1 MLLLSA
7 LLLHAL
13 PQQSLAGQLPKED
26 LGVAAF
32 LEANP
37 DYDGRG
43 IRVAV
48 LDTGVD
54 PGHPF
59 LQKTP
64 DGRRKLVDW
73 YDATTDG
80 LLDTAH
86 VSTLEADGTVI
97 GLSGRR
103 LSFGAHLK
111 SGEVH
116 LGRLGT
122 EFLPGGLR
130 GRLIGDRRSDWQ
142 EGAERYHEAVARLQ
156 SSGQSVDETSAVE
169 METQHSWSSFQNDGP
184 VYDVAVFKS
193 GSNWLVVI
201 DSDEDGDLGEERAL
215 MNFRESGD
223 WAVLGDESNLNYA
236 VKVENEGNT
245 TTIFFDTHGHGT
257 HVAGIIG
264 SYEGPDGRLNGIAP
278 GVEIVAIKIGDG
290 KFGGSTS
297 GFAVA
302 KALDYAVESG
312 CQVANMSF
320 GGPSFFADGREPDAW
335 VIEEA
340 TKRGLILVTSAGNEG
355 PTLSTVGSPA
365 TAEDAFSIAAAVWP
379 DTQKVNYGSLDT
391 SPPVL
396 FDFSSRGPLPNGDLG
411 VDFTAPGAALSAL
424 PSWGLA
430 KGESWNGTSMAAPQ
444 MAGCVAL
451 LRGAATAEGLVQ
463 TPARIHRAMRLSAQR
478 MPQHAWVEVGH
489 GFIDMQGSL
498 DHLRALASIGVAEVE
513 YDIRITNPFGVGE
526 GIYLRGLPSK
536 KPFERS
542 VAVTPKFADDATNA
556 SKSDFLATL
565 RLVSEA
571 DWLQVPD
578 AIYSSSA
585 GNRFQARILPASM
598 KPGLYSSRILAY
610 DDAKPESA
618 GPEIIIPVTI
628 VVPFEA
634 NEFGEID
641 NSFTLAQ
648 GELGRTFL
656 QVPLGANYA
665 KLTVTQ
671 TGGGRNEFRSGAG
684 SVSGFLYSGDR
695 QARGRFFLADNE
707 TYETTIPVEPGMV
720 VEYTI
725 AGRWSVNT
733 EAKLALNVRF
743 EGVQSNFAAFQ
754 VPAGQ
759 NMGYFAFS
767 SLLRDEA
774 GLSGSANLDGIAMP
788 VLADWKVETDPIR
801 ATIMGGA
808 GMFQA
813 VLDWDVEIP
822 EGVSSVA
829 LYTPRSMQTT
839 EWREDL
845 AIEIYNE
852 VDSVVTRM
860 IVYEDETPLG
870 HLDAGKYHFRLIV
883 PSLGK
888 DALEAQYAGAE
899 VRLKKS
905 VGGIKL
911 YPSLKSAFAGQG
923 ASGRLTIPFQG
934 ARTLFAKVPDL
945 DALEFGSYYFGSV
958 TVKSGSDTVA
968 SVPLQVFRPMGQ
980 PVAAAEIAELAK
992 AEMALVEVTLEDID
1006 AMAAADT
1013 TNEKETAWSEA
1024 KASGEESPVKWIS
1037 SARDWQKEMPLE
1049 FRAELAVYESLVA
1062 AGLRIEARE
1071 QAVGFLKRF
1080 PNRVSEFLAAARSW
1094 N

>member
-1 MLLLSA
+1 MPLDWPSMLLLA
-7 LLLHAL
+7 TLLLSAL
-13 PQQSLAGQLPKED
+13 PQQSLAGQLPKQD

-32 LEANP
+32 LAANP

-80 LLDTAH
+80 RLDTSFVA
-86 VSTLEADGTVI
+86 SLDAQGTVI

-103 LSFGAHLK
+103 LSFGDFIQ

-122 EFLPGGLR
+122 EFLPAGLQA
-130 GRLIGDRRSDWQ
+130 RLLDERRSDWQ
-142 EGAERYHEAVARLQ
+142 KGAERYQEAVARLAAAGKQ
-156 SSGQSVDETSAVE
+156 VDETSAAE
-169 METQHSWSSFQNDGP
+169 MEIQHNWSDFHNDGP
-184 VYDVAVFKS
+184 VYDVVVFRS
-193 GSNWLVVI
+193 GETWNVVI
-201 DSDEDGDLGEERAL
+201 DADEDGDLGNEKSL
-215 MNFRESGD
+215 QNFRASGD

-236 VKVENEGNT
+236 VAIEEDGNR
-245 TTIFFDTHGHGT
+245 ISLFFDTHGHGT

-264 SYEGPDGRLNGIAP
+264 SYQGPDGRLNGIAP

-320 GGPSFFADGREPDAW
+320 GGPSFFADGKEPDAW
-335 VIEEA
+335 VIAEA

-365 TAEDAFSIAAAVWP
+365 TAEQAFSIAAAVWP
-379 DTQKVNYGSLDT
+379 DTQKVNYGSLQT

-411 VDFTAPGAALSAL
+411 VDFTAPGAALSSL
-424 PSWGLA
+424 PSWTLT

-451 LRGAATAEGLVQ
+451 LRAAATAEGLVQ

-478 MPQHAWVEVGH
+478 LPQHAWVEVGH
-489 GFIDMQGSL
+489 GFIDMQASL
-498 DHLRALASIGVAEVE
+498 DHLRELDAVSTAEVD
-513 YDIRITNPFGVGE
+513 YHISITNPFGEGE
-526 GIYLRGLPSK
+526 GIYLRGLPSE
-536 KPFERS
+536 KPFERT
-542 VAVTPKFADDATNA
+542 VAITPEFADEASHA
-556 SKSDFLATL
+556 SKSDFLTTL

-571 DWLQVPD
+571 DWVQVPD
-578 AIYSSSA
+578 AIYTSAA
-585 GNRFQARILPASM
+585 GNRFQARILPASLQH
-598 KPGLYSSRILAY
+598 GLHSTRILAY
-610 DDAKPESA
+610 DDSKPDSA
-618 GPEIIIPVTI
+618 GPELIIPVTV
-628 VVPFEA
+628 VVPLRV

-641 NSFTLAQ
+641 NRFTLAQ

-656 QVPLGANYA
+656 QVPLGAHFA
-665 KLTVTQ
+665 KLTVRQ
-671 TGGGRNEFRSGAG
+671 SGGGRNEFRSGAG
-684 SVSGFLYSGDR
+684 SVSGFLFSGER
-695 QARGRFFLADNE
+695 QAGGRFFLGDNE
-707 TYETTIPVEPGMV
+707 TYSTTIPVEPGMV

-725 AGRWSVNT
+725 ASRWSVNT
-733 EAKLALNVRF
+733 EAQLDVNVRF
-743 EGVQSNFAAFQ
+743 EGVQPNYAAFQ

-759 NMGYFAFS
+759 DMGYFAFS

-774 GLSGSANLDGIAMP
+774 GLSAAASLDGVAVP
-788 VLADWKVETDPIR
+788 VLADWKIETDPIR
-801 ATIMGGA
+801 ATIMGGK
-808 GMFQA
+808 GMFQG
-813 VLDWDVEIP
+813 VLDWDFEVP
-822 EGVSSVA
+822 TGVSSVS

-845 AIEIYNE
+845 AIEVFNA
-852 VDSVVTRM
+852 VGSVVTRM

-870 HLDAGKYHFRLIV
+870 AMAPGKYHFRLIV

-888 DALEAQYAGAE
+888 EALEARYAAAE
-899 VRLKKS
+899 IRLQRS
-905 VGGIKL
+905 VGAVKV
-911 YPSLKSAFAGQG
+911 YPSLKSAFDGHG

-934 ARTLFAKVPDL
+934 ARTLFAKMPQL
-945 DALEFGSYYFGSV
+945 DGLAYGSYYYG
-958 TVKSGSDTVA
+958 TVEVKRGSDTLA
-968 SVPLQVFRPMGQ
+968 RVPLQVFRPLGE
-980 PVAAAEIAELAK
+980 PALVTDLVAAEKVAPAG
-992 AEMALVEVTLEDID
+992 EVAPANATPS
-1006 AMAAADT
+1006 
-1013 TNEKETAWSEA
+1013 KEEAWTEA
-1024 KASGEESPVKWIS
+1024 KNSATISPVKWIS
-1037 SARDWQKEMPLE
+1037 SARAWQQDMPLE
-1049 FRAELAVYESLVA
+1049 YRAELAIYEALVA
-1062 AGLRIEARE
+1062 ADLQLEARSL
-1071 QAVGFLKRF
+1071 AVGFLKRF
-1080 PNRVSEFLAAARSW
+1080 PNHVSEFLDAARSW

>member
-13 PQQSLAGQLPKED
+13 PQQSLAGQLPKQD

-59 LQKTP
+59 LQRTP

-80 LLDTAH
+80 RLDTSH
-86 VSTLEADGTVI
+86 VATLDADGTVI

-103 LSFGAHLK
+103 LSFGSHLK

-116 LGRLGT
+116 LGRIGA
-122 EFLPGGLR
+122 EFLPGGLQ
-130 GRLIGDRRSDWQ
+130 GRLMGDRRGDWQ
-142 EGAERYHEAVARLQ
+142 DGAERYDEAVARLE
-156 SSGQSVDETSAVE
+156 SEGLSIDETSASE
-169 METQHSWSSFQNDGP
+169 METKHGWSGFHDDGP
-184 VYDVAVFKS
+184 VYDVAVFPN
-193 GSNWLVVI
+193 GAGWLVVI
-201 DSDEDGDLGEERAL
+201 DSDEDGDLGDETSL
-215 MNFRESGD
+215 SDFRLSGD
-223 WAVLGDESNLNYA
+223 WTVLGDESNLNYA
-236 VKVENEGNT
+236 VNVAEDGNL

-264 SYEGPDGRLNGIAP
+264 SYEGPDSRLNGIAP

-335 VIEEA
+335 VIDEA

-355 PTLSTVGSPA
+355 PTLTTVGSPA
-365 TAEDAFSIAAAVWP
+365 TAEKAFSIAAAVWP

-391 SPPVL
+391 APPVL

-411 VDFTAPGAALSAL
+411 VDFTAPGAALSSL
-424 PSWGLA
+424 PSWTLT

-451 LRGAATAEGLVQ
+451 LRAAATAEGLPQ
-463 TPARIHRAMRLSAQR
+463 TPARIHRAMRLSAKR

-489 GFIDMQGSL
+489 GFIDMSQSL
-498 DHLRALASIGVAEVE
+498 EHLRALAALDTPEMEYSIAV
-513 YDIRITNPFGVGE
+513 TNPFGVGE
-526 GIYLRGLPSK
+526 GIYLRGLPTD
-536 KPFERS
+536 KPFDRT
-542 VAVTPKFADDATNA
+542 VAITPEFGDDVSNST
-556 SKSDFLATL
+556 KSDFLATL

-571 DWLQVPD
+571 DWLQVPE
-578 AIYSSSA
+578 ALYTSSA
-585 GNRFQARILPASM
+585 GNRFQARINPASLTH
-598 KPGLYSSRILAY
+598 GLYSTRILAF

-618 GPEIIIPVTI
+618 GPELVIPVTV
-628 VVPFEA
+628 VVPLDA

-648 GELGRTFL
+648 GDLQRTFL
-656 QVPLGANYA
+656 QVPLGAHYA
-665 KLTVTQ
+665 KLTVSQ

-684 SVSGFLYSGDR
+684 SVSGFLFSGDR
-695 QARGRFFLADNE
+695 QARGRFFLGDNE

-725 AGRWSVNT
+725 ASRWAVNT
-733 EAKLALNVRF
+733 EAKLDLNVRF
-743 EGVQSNFAAFQ
+743 EGVQPNYAAFQ

-774 GLSGSANLDGIAMP
+774 GLSASASLDGIAVP
-788 VLADWKVETDPIR
+788 VLADWKVVTDPIR

-813 VLDWDVEIP
+813 QLDWEVEIP
-822 EGVSSVA
+822 EGVSSVS

-845 AIEIYNE
+845 AIEIFNE
-852 VDSVVTRM
+852 VGSVVTRM

-870 HLDAGKYHFRLIV
+870 SMAPGKYQFRLLV

-888 DALEAQYAGAE
+888 GALEAQYAAAE
-899 VRLKKS
+899 VRLKSS
-905 VGGIKL
+905 VGSIAV
-911 YPSLKSAFAGQG
+911 YPSLKGAFDGAG

-934 ARTLFAKVPDL
+934 ARTLFAKMPDL
-945 DALEFGSYYFGSV
+945 DPLEHGSYYFGA
-958 TVKSGSDTVA
+958 VKVKRGDDTIA
-968 SVPLQVFRPMGQ
+968 NVPLQVFRPLGST
-980 PVAAAEIAELAK
+980 PDVASDLVIADD
-992 AEMALVEVTLEDID
+992 ED
-1006 AMAAADT
+1006 AGEGPEAAAADA
-1013 TNEKETAWSEA
+1013 TNEKETAWAEA
-1024 KASGEESPVKWIS
+1024 KASGSESPVKWIS
-1037 SARDWQKEMPLE
+1037 SAREWQDDMPLE
-1049 FRAELAVYESLVA
+1049 YRAELAVYEALVA
-1062 AGLRIEARE
+1062 AGLPEDARK

-1080 PNRVSEFLAAARSW
+1080 PHRVTEFLSAARSW